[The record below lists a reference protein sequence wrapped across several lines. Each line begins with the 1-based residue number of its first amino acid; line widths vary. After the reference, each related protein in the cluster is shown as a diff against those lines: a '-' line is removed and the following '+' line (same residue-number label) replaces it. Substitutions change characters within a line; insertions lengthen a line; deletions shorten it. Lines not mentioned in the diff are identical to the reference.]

1 MVCTIRSLEIS
12 FHVRRLIDWRD
23 DDKTEL
29 LCVCVCVPMCI
40 ICIYMTRVRMMYV
53 YYNL

>member
-29 LCVCVCVPMCI
+29 LCVCVC
-40 ICIYMTRVRMMYV
+40 TYV
-53 YYNL
+53 YNMYIYDTCTYDVCVL